1 MAVEKVKRIPRE
13 SAALNLS
20 AAVTAAS
27 LQNTQEVVDYFIS
40 RFMMVPPSEAAVAS
54 MVAFLDGELGT
65 SSIAEAQTY
74 MEDGLRML
82 LHVMMSQPE
91 YQLS

>member
-1 MAVEKVKRIPRE
+1 M
-13 SAALNLS
+13 
-20 AAVTAAS
+20 
-27 LQNTQEVVDYFIS
+27 VDYFS
-40 RFMMVPPSEAAVAS
+40 RRFMVVPPSEAAVAD
-54 MVAFLDGELGT
+54 MVAFLNDELGT

-74 MEDGLRML
+74 MEDGLRLL

>member
-1 MAVEKVKRIPRE
+1 MAVEKVKRIPRA
-13 SAALNLS
+13 SAPLNLS
-20 AAVTAAS
+20 AAVMAES
-27 LQNTQEVVDYFIS
+27 LQNTQEVVDYFS
-40 RFMMVPPSEAAVAS
+40 RRFMVVPPSEAAVAD
-54 MVAFLDGELGT
+54 MVAFLNDELGT

-74 MEDGLRML
+74 MEDGLRLL